1 LQPHLQIHSLC
12 TNHEP
17 ILIIRRYVGEWVNG
31 KINGK
36 GTIFLVSGD
45 KYVGEWKDGRRH
57 GHGVYEYRYVAW
69 ISCLNGYVSIAI
81 LQLASMS
88 LASVLADLLL
98 LCFSSESS
106 VAGFSLWKMWP

>member
-1 LQPHLQIHSLC
+1 MC
-12 TNHEP
+12 
-17 ILIIRRYVGEWVNG
+17 RYVGEWVNG

-69 ISCLNGYVSIAI
+69 IYA
-81 LQLASMS
+81 
-88 LASVLADLLL
+88 
-98 LCFSSESS
+98 
-106 VAGFSLWKMWP
+106 